1 MSLIPQARLVGSDG
15 HGLRGQLFRSLHSPA
30 DTEGEGLQG
39 NS

>member
-1 MSLIPQARLVGSDG
+1 MSLILQACFAGSDG
-15 HGLRGQLFRSLHSPA
+15 HGLCGQLFRLLHSLG